1 MNFNFIDKTELEADI
16 IAEVLQSENIAF
28 KTKKRYAHAYY
39 DTPNDNGCEFAS
51 SITIPIYTITAFTT
65 IEHFEFVKKITEERL
80 KNIKLLNKCFYESED
95 EDEFFELYQED
106 FADTNCKHKSIF
118 RWLQILCT
126 NLFECVKRI
135 WRDEFNI
142 KKTKQK

>member
-39 DTPNDNGCEFAS
+39 DIPNGNDCEFAS

-65 IEHFEFVKKITEERL
+65 VEHFEFVKKITEERL
-80 KNIKLLNKCFYESED
+80 KNIRLLNRCFYENED
-95 EDEFFELYQED
+95 EDKDEFFELCEEN
-106 FADTNCKHKSIF
+106 FTNTNCRHKSIF

-126 NLFECVKRI
+126 NLFKCIKRI
-135 WRDEFNI
+135 WRDKFNRKKI
-142 KKTKQK
+142 K